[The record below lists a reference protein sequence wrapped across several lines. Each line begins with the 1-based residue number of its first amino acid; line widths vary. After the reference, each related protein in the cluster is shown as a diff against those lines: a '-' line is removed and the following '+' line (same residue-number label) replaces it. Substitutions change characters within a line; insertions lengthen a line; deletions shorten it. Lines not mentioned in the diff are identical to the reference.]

1 MISLKKYLDSE
12 TTNPAN
18 EVEPDGDG
26 VASAAIAAYSSA
38 LVEMGRCSLEVCP
51 GLGGELKL
59 HLGELSSTLSCAV
72 SRTVLQSTDKAVQEQ
87 LRNWGGRT
95 ARHYQQKSDE
105 VKELL
110 IVMAKM
116 AESFGTRDQRC
127 AGQINAVTARL
138 TAIASLDDLTEIR
151 TSIETSAAE
160 LRSSIEKM
168 TEEGEVAID
177 LLRAQVSTYR
187 VKLEKAEVIASRDS
201 LTGLRNRMCVENQI
215 ENLVSSK
222 AAFCVA
228 IVDIDGFKK
237 VNDDF
242 GHLAGDEL
250 LKQFATELISACRSK
265 DVIGRWG
272 GDEFILVLECGLPE
286 ARARIERLSKW
297 VCGHY
302 TIPVKAG
309 TKKLRVDASIGLAE
323 YRPKEPINDLIA
335 RADAAMYQQKAAS
348 RTSRSASQK

>member
-59 HLGELSSTLSCAV
+59 HLGELSSSLSCAV
-72 SRTVLQSTDKAVQEQ
+72 SRTVLQSTHKAVQEQ

-138 TAIASLDDLTEIR
+138 TAIASLDDLAEIR
-151 TSIETSAAE
+151 ASIETSAAE
-160 LRSSIEKM
+160 LKTSIERM
-168 TEEGEVAID
+168 TEEGEIVIY
-177 LLRAQVSTYR
+177 LRREQVSN
-187 VKLEKAEVIASRDS
+187 
-201 LTGLRNRMCVENQI
+201 LR
-215 ENLVSSK
+215 
-222 AAFCVA
+222 
-228 IVDIDGFKK
+228 
-237 VNDDF
+237 
-242 GHLAGDEL
+242 
-250 LKQFATELISACRSK
+250 
-265 DVIGRWG
+265 
-272 GDEFILVLECGLPE
+272 
-286 ARARIERLSKW
+286 RLSQHHRANSSQW
-297 VCGHY
+297 RNNAHLQGCTEQCTFRGRYLWRLGFLH
-302 TIPVKAG
+302 
-309 TKKLRVDASIGLAE
+309 SS
-323 YRPKEPINDLIA
+323 RPAFHRRL
-335 RADAAMYQQKAAS
+335 QHHHCW
-348 RTSRSASQK
+348 